1 MSSPD
6 AQTTQPVTFDVLNGH
21 QFMSLTTF
29 RKTGAAVATPV
40 WFAREGDR
48 LYVMTQSESGKAKR
62 IRSNTPDVTVA
73 PCTSRGE
80 VLGPAARGRARFLE
94 GAEAEHARALLRR
107 KYGLMWRAFNV
118 YYRLRGQQR
127 SAVFLEIVPA

>member
-62 IRSNTPDVTVA
+62 IRNNTPGVTVA
-73 PCTSRGE
+73 PCTSRGK

-107 KYGLMWRAFNV
+107 KYGLMWQAFNV
-118 YYRLRGQQR
+118 YYRLSGQGRGV
-127 SAVFLEIVPA
+127 VFLEIVPA